1 MKCVFH
7 LNAGGRCG
15 SSDDVPA
22 AAAADDKAGAVSIA
36 GLGGDD
42 KAGAVSIA
50 GLGGAG
56 GTVAG
61 LDGGGSRIGNNAVCS
76 VRMSIHAD
84 RKWSRTG
91 KRAVCSLGAQKLP
104 KTLAKGQQL
113 SSARVEDARSFWRH
127 SWQNTCSSS
136 RRPLSS

>member
-7 LNAGGRCG
+7 LIAGGRWC

-36 GLGGDD
+36 GLGGTGG
-42 KAGAVSIA
+42 GAVSIA

-61 LDGGGSRIGNNAVCS
+61 FGGGGSRIGNNAVCS

-84 RKWSRTG
+84 RKWWRTG
-91 KRAVCSLGAQKLP
+91 KRTVCSLGAQKLP

-113 SSARVEDARSFWRH
+113 SSANVADARSFWRH